1 MMPRTTGLTTRLAP
15 AAWTLV
21 PLLLLAGCGA
31 SEKPQP
37 VGPAVDPV
45 PANLCSA
52 VPSQLRT
59 GLVDDSSSASGGSP
73 TAACSLQSS
82 VDAKQQTRILVTWLA
97 SDDESIAANVLASQC
112 RSFDKLVYTVT
123 SGFSAQGA
131 DHACAASGAQKGQG
145 SSTIAATAGR
155 QVVVVRYD
163 APASASTAL
172 ERGKQVLEGVLSS
185 LSSGS

>member
-1 MMPRTTGLTTRLAP
+1 MMPRTTGPRTRLAP

-52 VPSQLRT
+52 VPSQLRS
-59 GLVDDSSSASGGSP
+59 GLVDDSSTASGGSP
-73 TAACSLQSS
+73 TAACSLRSPGE
-82 VDAKQQTRILVTWLA
+82 VKDPVRILVTWLA
-97 SDDESIAANVLASQC
+97 SDDEGIAADVLASQC
-112 RSFDKLVYTVT
+112 RSFDRLVSTVAP
-123 SGFSAQGA
+123 GFSARGA
-131 DHACAASGAQKGQG
+131 DRVCAASGAQKGQG

-163 APASASTAL
+163 AATSAPTAL
-172 ERGKQVLEGVLSS
+172 ARGKQVLEGVLAS